1 MLRSNKPC
9 GLYSLPVWLCCCL
22 LPGYFGGWWFVHWQ
36 INGTC
41 SSPASAAHKGRISWE
56 RPNSLLGLQPP
67 MGVVEGEATEAIGE
81 LVWSHA
87 AYQIELH
94 SVPARPL
101 HNWHKWR
108 GKKHLKKTQGGWWY
122 TRDDRWVLTHF
133 YSKSLTKLNLLENK
147 YNAMKLQLFKLLAE
161 QKLLSQELKL
171 APFSAKTAYLA
182 FEFLQMLFVYLFD

>member
-87 AYQIELH
+87 AYQIKLH

-101 HNWHKWR
+101 HNWHNWR
-108 GKKHLKKTQGGWWY
+108 GKKHLKKTWGGWWY

-133 YSKSLTKLNLLENK
+133 YSKSLTKLNLLENTETET
-147 YNAMKLQLFKLLAE
+147 FKHSNWPL
-161 QKLLSQELKL
+161 
-171 APFSAKTAYLA
+171 FSAKTADLA
-182 FEFLQMLFVYLFD
+182 FEFLQMLFVYLIN